1 MDVTDLVAVEQ
12 VAELVHPDYP
22 EDAAVF
28 AERLRLYPDGCFV
41 FETGRRIE
49 GYAIAHPGLRRDPPG
64 LNTLLRDLP
73 AQPDT
78 LHIHDVALLPQTRG
92 LGLGVGITARLV
104 LQALAA
110 GVPWLSLIA
119 VGGSL
124 RFWEK
129 NGFGVADQVAVRESL
144 ATYGETAVFMTRPV
158 SQADR

>member
-1 MDVTDLVAVEQ
+1 MDEFDIIKRF
-12 VAELVHPDYP
+12 
-22 EDAAVF
+22 F
-28 AERLRLYPDGCFV
+28 APLAG
-41 FETGRRIE
+41 E
-49 GYAIAHPGLRRDPPG
+49 GAFSLQD
-64 LNTLLRDLP
+64 
-73 AQPDT
+73 
-78 LHIHDVALLPQTRG
+78 DVALLPQTRG

-104 LQALAA
+104 RQAVAA

-158 SQADR
+158 SQADC